1 MEERIS
7 YADFLASN
15 TLSAQKDKKSKRRI
29 MSYAE
34 YQTYRDLSDGRLNR
48 DLEELNKSLNEL
60 DAGWKDAKSI
70 EETKKRLSGIV
81 TRLSSAK
88 QYVTDYGEGEDSV
101 KSVADAYQAYADILN
116 GFGDIQS
123 YYSQFANA
131 EDYDKRVGRRKTLYE
146 NATSAEDFEKY
157 AGVGAA
163 IKNPSMRE
171 AEGDF
176 LLFGQRIGSK
186 DIGNIV
192 TYSIDNNKDLRFG
205 ATNGAK
211 LLGDLRYS
219 NLKDDE
225 VAVYNYWL
233 AKENAGLAEKG
244 TAQSYLESMD
254 DILNQR
260 EAGEL
265 ADALDGNLGLEL
277 VFGFSAGL
285 SQFGNGVKNALSF
298 GDDYIAPTMEAYAS
312 QKVRDNL
319 ADTGGKFLG
328 SSLGQIGYDTAS
340 TIGNMFPTIL
350 LSAVMGGQTAGAIAG
365 VSAMGLSAAGNSY
378 QELLNSGMNKGQARA
393 LSTVLGVW
401 EGASEYFLGRIE
413 GLSGDFV
420 GKALGKTKL
429 VKGLQSSANGLTRAL
444 LRFFDQFVIDPAQ
457 EGLEEVIQDIGST
470 AINAIFTGEWDFS
483 SAEELAYSFTLG
495 ALSAAVMNAPT
506 NLVSNTV
513 NDLGTYRQ
521 GKNIMDVGG
530 VDALKNLAVET
541 AKESGE
547 NSTLG
552 KYAENVAKKPTPTN
566 VGILDQKINEEKNE
580 NNRKSIEQAL
590 IDQMTEDG
598 VSAKK
603 AKRAAAKLSEI
614 LLEDY
619 NGGEV
624 DLKKAMKNPSVK
636 KVYDKVVKGEGSE
649 LAKRDAHHTEVRE
662 GIIRDYVDGKIEK
675 SEMDKS
681 LSEKFS
687 FTDDGET
694 INTKTG
700 EKITLAARDTV
711 VSNEDGNLTLKLE
724 NGETVRASDI
734 SFSSKGEA
742 VLYSVIADM
751 GVGAD
756 TANTLISSAL
766 GTDGRSMISVAFGIR
781 DAYWYGAKG
790 VNEAELASG
799 VFTSK
804 LTEAVRK
811 TAYNLGKTEAIYA
824 ASKKTAPTSVKGDTV
839 YEGEHRI
846 VDGKISDAK
855 FGRLNDRQ
863 KSGLALAKTL
873 SKLGANVYV
882 YETTLTERQSG
893 KENGYYISDDGSIH
907 IDLNS
912 GSVKGEGL
920 VAYTVTHEFV
930 HFIEDFSPE
939 KFKKYADLLFEELGM
954 DQKSVSSMLTEET
967 LRLREQEKYKNLGES
982 KLRDIAYSEVVAKCS
997 EKIFTDTDALSRVA
1011 DRLAKTDRTLLQK
1024 IVDFFKIII
1033 SRLRGDYEGQS
1044 ANSLIGDLA
1053 ADTLTRVEAIRD
1065 IFADAAV
1072 DALQNFRKAERK
1084 STAAEKTLSENGI
1097 SVDKETDSAS
1107 LSSVRDVLDEKS
1119 REKVAVALSQRFG
1132 VTKAEALQWLSA
1144 ETSLASL
1151 ILNPKYSQYLDY
1163 IADPNEVAIKT
1174 NSDYPQ
1180 GTVDF
1185 SPICAKRREFTA
1197 VMNHVLRLFPD
1208 HVFDPA
1214 DLAKIRTIMQAE
1226 GMSVPCGICY
1236 VEDRRQL
1243 DTIVAQNFIDSLKLY
1258 REGSKTRPDGKP
1270 FNPLQ
1275 QKSLGLVKKESYTPS
1290 VYELVSLE
1298 GLNILKQKNPT
1309 MASAWM
1315 QFNNARGMQAVR
1327 LLANEAEYKR
1337 QILKYSP
1344 KTVKSKNDRGG
1355 LRIYSFSD
1363 AEMFHLI
1370 DIIQVITD
1378 SAVVG
1383 LSIQGY
1389 TKVNEYA
1396 KAVKDTGMKLNR
1408 SLIPKGELG
1417 YHIENGRK
1425 VLDFDTVEGI
1435 DIHGKDFFDSKD
1447 NPNIGNITIGVNDE
1461 QIRAA
1466 MASDFIDQIIPFH
1479 TGQSEDVLKEKG
1491 IASWE
1496 NYKDFQTEKDIK
1508 TGKAS
1513 AHQVNIYTEVLQVL
1527 EAEGVEITK
1536 RSFVEKFLQV
1546 CKENG
1551 LTPRFSRFLNTDEN
1565 GNFIYTEG
1573 YHKLLVDFKTFA
1585 QTEVGE
1591 YLPQMPVKP
1600 IFDNDYITSLLKDYA
1615 TSQEAKNATLKGSM
1629 PKVVNRIAEEIVKPN
1644 RKASPRNSKGES
1656 LSREQQAFFKD
1667 SKIRDEDGNLLVVYH
1682 GTSEKFTVFDRTKS
1696 RANMDIQGSFFSP
1709 WEIDAGGYGENV
1721 GAYYLNIKNPASESE
1736 AYRALKKFQGQN
1748 NAGVKAREY
1757 LESLGYDGVNNG
1769 GEEYIAFDS
1778 NQIKRVDNLKPTAD
1792 PDVRYSLREGVE
1804 KDVEKVLNDFD
1815 YRDDVYLTEG
1825 SPSII
1830 TSQKGTRNL
1839 PMLMKASH
1847 IRENIFTEAE
1857 ANQRGL
1863 RVDKHTHYH
1872 GLGKDLF
1879 LKVIG
1884 GLDNV
1889 TLAYRGT
1896 KNANDSTRRENYFLL
1911 ISQYKDAKGNTINVP
1926 VYINELG
1933 QYNRVFID
1941 TNKVATVFG
1950 KDNFLEYIQREV
1962 QKGNLVR
1969 IKKRSTQT
1977 SERAALIADGYSKNA
1992 SKSSNGQV
2000 LNMKSKDSPQPTPKT
2015 PHDGNATVSIV
2026 SENSENVNR
2035 ESEKS
2040 FSEKQSDRYTYDS
2053 LVSKPDMKITVLED
2067 TVPKN
2072 RADVIS
2078 AAKKNAAK
2086 IGKFNTKDG
2095 SVSVY
2100 VDDIGTDVVLST
2112 QGLKHGLDRRFADNA
2127 KVTLAA
2133 GEILK
2138 NAIRINEL
2146 VPSKAEA
2153 ASSYVLIGTA
2163 TAKNGEMYAV
2173 RFVVNR
2179 FSNELTSMDVLY
2191 AINAKK
2197 ENPLRSMRPGI
2208 QPPVT
2213 DSTISIAQLLEYVNR
2228 YFPDVLPEDVL
2239 KHYGYDARPEGEIGK
2254 SALYS
2259 EREDLSNRT
2268 LLANALGTV
2277 AKNEAERQK
2286 LNEYKTKIGLMEQ
2299 AEGLLSRYKKQ
2310 IKELSF
2316 AKGKRDTEKIRSLQ
2330 DNVRKVEAVI
2340 TKYDGQLFRLE
2351 ASEAL
2356 RNVLSREVAKA
2367 KRIEAKKYV
2376 ESLNEYRQKT
2386 AETVNEIVRKN
2397 RESRKNA
2404 IEGRNRTAARNEVK
2418 KIVAELNAYLAE
2430 NKVLIGMQRVVA
2442 EALDAINMD
2451 TVGADARVAKY
2462 DELIAKTTDP
2472 EIREELTKTRNRIA
2486 AQGESMQGKL
2496 QKLKAA
2502 YADIINSSDPLIA
2515 NSHDEVIEGKLDD
2528 VIREV
2533 GDTAIRDMTMAQLEA
2548 VYDLYK
2554 MILTSVRQANKAF
2567 RLDKAKTI
2575 EGYASEVMTQA
2586 EKTHGTRG
2594 KVPKLWEYITK
2605 NFGWDNLKP
2614 IYAMRMI
2621 GSDTLTELYKNVREG
2636 QSVWYKDFAA
2646 ARDFLREQKKAYGVS
2661 KWDYAKKYTFTAES
2675 GKTFDMTLEQIL
2687 SLYAYSK
2694 RPQAIDHLTK
2704 GGIVFDDAIEVV
2716 EKNRLGIPMKYTVN
2730 DKSAYRLSEATITEI
2745 LNTLTEEQKAY
2756 ADIMQAY
2763 LSEVM
2768 GEKGN
2773 EISLAM
2779 YGVKLFKEK
2788 NYFPL
2793 KSSGQFLYTENE
2805 VKGEAKI
2812 KNAGFT
2818 KSTVPRANN
2827 PIIMSNFTD
2836 VWVGHCNEMS
2846 MYHAFTLP
2854 LEDFNRVWQYKAR
2867 GEGEDVSVRTTLAN
2881 TCGDAANTYIKDLL
2895 VELNGGVRVKD
2906 AGVLDKLTGLAKKG
2920 AVFMSASV
2928 TIQQPSAICRAM
2940 AYISPKY
2947 FLKTATK
2954 QLNFKKHAET
2964 WEECKK
2970 YAPIA
2975 GIKEM
2980 GYFDTGMG
2988 RSSLEWA
2995 KSEEYEGFRNKLK
3008 AFFKDGSYR
3017 DELLSKAPAF
3027 ADEITWC
3034 HIWNA
3039 TKAWVADTTS
3049 LVGEELLTEAGKRF
3063 TDVIDLTQVYDSV
3076 LSRSANMRNK
3086 NSLMKMATAFMAE
3099 PTTTANMML
3108 DAFVNGKRA
3117 GGAKGAGIVAK
3128 AGGAVLA
3135 SIVLNSLL
3143 KAVVYAWRDDDDEK
3157 SYGEKYLESALGS
3170 FLDDIIPFNY
3180 IPVLRDIVSLFQ
3192 GYDVSR
3198 LDMSLFEDLIR
3209 ALQSIDS
3216 SRKSAYRKVADIIG
3230 ALAKFFGLPIKNIER
3245 DLRPLIQK
3253 IIKAFR

>member
-1 MEERIS
+1 MEKAKTFSEYLEKNSSSGQKETKTRRKTRS
-7 YADFLASN
+7 YS
-15 TLSAQKDKKSKRRI
+15 
-29 MSYAE
+29 E
-34 YQTYRDLSDGRLNR
+34 YQTYRDLTDGTLNR
-48 DLEELNKSLNEL
+48 DLEDLNKALNEL
-60 DAGWKDAKSI
+60 DAGWKDASSL

-131 EDYDKRVGRRKTLYE
+131 DAYDKYMFARDLDKYKKDMM
-146 NATSAEDFEKY
+146 SADDFGYYSKL
-157 AGVGAA
+157 GAN
-163 IKNPSMRE
+163 IKNPSWEE
-171 AEGDF
+171 AQDHKF
-176 LLFGQRIGSK
+176 FGIGR
-186 DIGNIV
+186 DGAPIQNIV
-192 TYSIDNNKDLRFG
+192 TFSRDNIANIGTQTAQKVRG
-205 ATNGAK
+205 GG
-211 LLGDLRYS
+211 GDITGDYRYA
-219 NLKDDE
+219 NIMDDDE
-225 VAVYNYWL
+225 ASIYNYLL
-233 AKENAGLAEKG
+233 AKENAGQLEQG
-244 TAQSYLESMD
+244 TAAKFLENMD
-254 DILNQR
+254 GVLTER
-260 EAGEL
+260 EGGKIFSQVEGSTAQEL
-265 ADALDGNLGLEL
+265 L
-277 VFGFSAGL
+277 FGFCAGID
-285 SQFGNGVKNALSF
+285 QFGQGIKNAF
-298 GDDYIAPTMEAYAS
+298 NMRDDTIAPTSMQIAAGL
-312 QKVRDNL
+312 VREDL

-340 TIGNMFPTIL
+340 TIGNMFPSIL
-350 LSAVMGGQTAGAIAG
+350 LSAVTGGTAGPIVG

-401 EGASEYFLGRIE
+401 EGASEYFLGRIG

-429 VKGLQSSANGLTRAL
+429 VKGLQSSANGITRAL
-444 LRFFDQFVIDPAQ
+444 LRFFDQFVIDPVQ

-513 NDLGTYRQ
+513 NDIGTYRQ
-521 GKNIMDVGG
+521 GKNIIDVGG

-566 VGILDQKINEEKNE
+566 VGILDQKINEAKNE
-580 NNRKSIEQAL
+580 NNRRSIEKAL

-649 LAKRDAHHTEVRE
+649 IAKRDAHHTEVRE
-662 GIIRDYVDGKIEK
+662 GIIRDYFEGKIEK

-756 TANTLISSAL
+756 TANTLLADAL
-766 GTDGRSMISVAFGIR
+766 ETDGKSMISVAFGIR

-790 VNEAELASG
+790 VNASELASG

-824 ASKKTAPTSVKGDTV
+824 ASKKTAPTSVKGNTV
-839 YEGEHRI
+839 YKGEHRV

-855 FGRLNDRQ
+855 FGKLNDRQ
-863 KSGLALAKTL
+863 KSGLALAKIL

-882 YETTLTERQSG
+882 YETTLEERQSG
-893 KENGYYISDDGSIH
+893 KENGYYISEDGSIH

-939 KFKKYADLLFEELGM
+939 KFKKYADILFEELGM
-954 DQKSVSSMLTEET
+954 DQKSVSSMLTEEI

-1033 SRLRGDYEGQS
+1033 SRLRGDYGGQS
-1044 ANSLIGDLA
+1044 ANSLLGDIA

-1072 DALQNFRKAERK
+1072 DALQNFRKAESNIK
-1084 STAAEKTLSENGI
+1084 STAAASIQYSDRSFSSQVDDVLSGADTNSTHLKLSGTPKLLLDAGLPRLPILMTAKHLKKIVSAGGHGIDVDVVKKLPEYISSPVMIADSFTRTDSIVIVTEAIDSENRPVIAAIMLNGVGRWNKAHI
-1097 SVDKETDSAS
+1097 SANIMTSAYGRNNFQSFLNRLAESESVLYWDKKKSQD
-1107 LSSVRDVLDEKS
+1107 LSV
-1119 REKVAVALSQRFG
+1119 
-1132 VTKAEALQWLSA
+1132 
-1144 ETSLASL
+1144 
-1151 ILNPKYSQYLDY
+1151 
-1163 IADPNEVAIKT
+1163 
-1174 NSDYPQ
+1174 
-1180 GTVDF
+1180 
-1185 SPICAKRREFTA
+1185 
-1197 VMNHVLRLFPD
+1197 
-1208 HVFDPA
+1208 
-1214 DLAKIRTIMQAE
+1214 
-1226 GMSVPCGICY
+1226 
-1236 VEDRRQL
+1236 
-1243 DTIVAQNFIDSLKLY
+1243 
-1258 REGSKTRPDGKP
+1258 
-1270 FNPLQ
+1270 
-1275 QKSLGLVKKESYTPS
+1275 SLGV
-1290 VYELVSLE
+1290 
-1298 GLNILKQKNPT
+1298 
-1309 MASAWM
+1309 
-1315 QFNNARGMQAVR
+1315 QFPNAITNLDSNTIIRKARAFV
-1327 LLANEAEYKR
+1327 N
-1337 QILKYSP
+1337 
-1344 KTVKSKNDRGG
+1344 SKNTE
-1355 LRIYSFSD
+1355 FS
-1363 AEMFHLI
+1363 E
-1370 DIIQVITD
+1370 
-1378 SAVVG
+1378 
-1383 LSIQGY
+1383 
-1389 TKVNEYA
+1389 
-1396 KAVKDTGMKLNR
+1396 
-1408 SLIPKGELG
+1408 
-1417 YHIENGRK
+1417 
-1425 VLDFDTVEGI
+1425 
-1435 DIHGKDFFDSKD
+1435 
-1447 NPNIGNITIGVNDE
+1447 
-1461 QIRAA
+1461 
-1466 MASDFIDQIIPFH
+1466 
-1479 TGQSEDVLKEKG
+1479 
-1491 IASWE
+1491 
-1496 NYKDFQTEKDIK
+1496 
-1508 TGKAS
+1508 
-1513 AHQVNIYTEVLQVL
+1513 
-1527 EAEGVEITK
+1527 
-1536 RSFVEKFLQV
+1536 
-1546 CKENG
+1546 
-1551 LTPRFSRFLNTDEN
+1551 
-1565 GNFIYTEG
+1565 
-1573 YHKLLVDFKTFA
+1573 
-1585 QTEVGE
+1585 
-1591 YLPQMPVKP
+1591 
-1600 IFDNDYITSLLKDYA
+1600 
-1615 TSQEAKNATLKGSM
+1615 TLK
-1629 PKVVNRIAEEIVKPN
+1629 R
-1644 RKASPRNSKGES
+1644 
-1656 LSREQQAFFKD
+1656 
-1667 SKIRDEDGNLLVVYH
+1667 
-1682 GTSEKFTVFDRTKS
+1682 
-1696 RANMDIQGSFFSP
+1696 
-1709 WEIDAGGYGENV
+1709 
-1721 GAYYLNIKNPASESE
+1721 
-1736 AYRALKKFQGQN
+1736 
-1748 NAGVKAREY
+1748 
-1757 LESLGYDGVNNG
+1757 
-1769 GEEYIAFDS
+1769 
-1778 NQIKRVDNLKPTAD
+1778 
-1792 PDVRYSLREGVE
+1792 
-1804 KDVEKVLNDFD
+1804 
-1815 YRDDVYLTEG
+1815 
-1825 SPSII
+1825 
-1830 TSQKGTRNL
+1830 
-1839 PMLMKASH
+1839 
-1847 IRENIFTEAE
+1847 
-1857 ANQRGL
+1857 
-1863 RVDKHTHYH
+1863 
-1872 GLGKDLF
+1872 
-1879 LKVIG
+1879 
-1884 GLDNV
+1884 
-1889 TLAYRGT
+1889 
-1896 KNANDSTRRENYFLL
+1896 
-1911 ISQYKDAKGNTINVP
+1911 
-1926 VYINELG
+1926 
-1933 QYNRVFID
+1933 
-1941 TNKVATVFG
+1941 
-1950 KDNFLEYIQREV
+1950 
-1962 QKGNLVR
+1962 
-1969 IKKRSTQT
+1969 RSTQV
-1977 SERAALIADGYSKNA
+1977 SELKADNADSYNKNA
-1992 SKSSNGQV
+1992 SEG
-2000 LNMKSKDSPQPTPKT
+2000 
-2015 PHDGNATVSIV
+2015 SIHK
-2026 SENSENVNR
+2026 NSEKVNR

-2112 QGLKHGLDRRFADNA
+2112 QGLKHGLDRRFAA
-2127 KVTLAA
+2127 YARVTLAA

-2138 NAIRINEL
+2138 NAIQINEL

-2179 FSNELTSMDVLY
+2179 FSNELASMDVLY

-2197 ENPLRSMRPGI
+2197 ENPLRSVRPGI

-2259 EREDLSNRT
+2259 PRNSEGESLSREQQAFFKDSKIRDEDGNLLVVYHGTSEKFTVFDRAKGRANMDIQGSFFSPWEIDAGGYGENVGAYYLNIKNPASESEAYRALKKFQGQNNAGVKAREYLESLGYDGVNNGGEEYIAFDSNQIKRMDNLKPTADPDIRYSERSFSSQIDDVLAGRHDPNYDLYVGKTPQVLLDIGFENKPLLMRNSKVKEILSKHSEMSAELIKKIPQAIADPVMIVKSKTNPAESVVAITDIQTSKGEMIIPVWINQDGTYLDVELGDSIRLNTNFVASAYGRSTKSLVEYAIENDEVLYYSKDKKRVSTLLATHGLQLPARLSTTNFTNIISETSENVNRESEKSFSKLSEREDLSNRT

-2277 AKNEAERQK
+2277 AKNETERQK

-2299 AEGLLSRYKKQ
+2299 EEERLSRTRAK

-2316 AKGKRDTEKIRSLQ
+2316 AKGARDTEKIRSLQ
-2330 DNVRKVEAVI
+2330 STASEIEARI
-2340 TKYDGQLFRLE
+2340 TKYDRQLFRLE

-2367 KRIEAKKYV
+2367 KRAEAKKYV

-2404 IEGRNRTAARNEVK
+2404 IEGRNRTAARGEVK
-2418 KIVAELNAYLAE
+2418 KIVAELNAYLAK
-2430 NKVLIGMQRVVA
+2430 NKVLIGMQKVVA

-2462 DELIAKTTDP
+2462 DELIKKTTDP
-2472 EIREELTKTRNRIA
+2472 EMLEELTKTRNRIA

-2502 YADIINSSDPLIA
+2502 YADIINSDDPLIA

-2528 VIREV
+2528 VIRKV

-2567 RLDKAKTI
+2567 HLDKAKTI
-2575 EGYASEVMTQA
+2575 EWYASEVMTQA
-2586 EKTHGTRG
+2586 EKTHGKRG
-2594 KVPKLWEYITK
+2594 KVSKLWEYITK

-2661 KWDYAKKYTFTAES
+2661 KWDYAKKYTFTSES

-2716 EKNRLGIPMKYTVN
+2716 EKNKLGIPMKYTVN
-2730 DKSAYRLSEATITEI
+2730 DKSAYRLSEATIAEI

-2773 EISLAM
+2773 EVALAM

-2818 KSTVPRANN
+2818 KSTAPRANN

-2940 AYISPKY
+2940 AYISPWY
-2947 FLKTATK
+2947 FIKTSLK

-2970 YAPIA
+2970 YAPVA

-3017 DELLSKAPAF
+3017 DDVLSRAPAL

-3039 TKAWVADTTS
+3039 TKAWVADTTK

-3108 DAFVNGKRA
+3108 DAFVNGKRT

-3128 AGGAVLA
+3128 TGGAVLA

-3157 SYGEKYLESALGS
+3157 SYLEKYGESALDS
-3170 FLDDIIPFNY
+3170 FLDDIMPFNY

-3198 LDMSLFEDLIR
+3198 LDMSLFKDLIR

-3216 SRKSAYRKVADIIG
+3216 SRKSPYRKVSDIIG
-3230 ALAKFFGLPIKNIER
+3230 ALAKFFGLPIKNIDR
-3245 DLRPLIQK
+3245 DLRPLIRK
-3253 IIKAFR
+3253 IFGAF